1 MTIPLAVP
9 DVNVLLA
16 LISPDHVHYQA
27 AHAWFSDTTQWA
39 TTPYTEAGLVR
50 LVLNPVV
57 VGATFTAATALEV
70 LRGLRALPLH
80 RFLADDSSLAASH
93 IVVAALV
100 GHRQVTD
107 YHLVNLVARKG
118 AQLATFDSRL
128 VASLAPED
136 RRHVTIIPA

>member
-1 MTIPLAVP
+1 M
-9 DVNVLLA
+9 
-16 LISPDHVHYQA
+16 
-27 AHAWFSDTTQWA
+27 
-39 TTPYTEAGLVR
+39 R

-80 RFLADDSSLAASH
+80 RFLEDDSSLAAPH
-93 IVVAALV
+93 IDVAALV

-107 YHLVNLVARKG
+107 YHLVDLVARKG

>member
-57 VGATFTAATALEV
+57 VGATFTAATVLEV

-80 RFLADDSSLAASH
+80 RFLADDSSLAAPH
-93 IVVAALV
+93 IDVAALV

>member
-1 MTIPLAVP
+1 MLR
-9 DVNVLLA
+9 NG
-16 LISPDHVHYQA
+16 HVRFGGRPAETHPAQA
-27 AHAWFSDTTQWA
+27 RQGAAGRPYTQWA

-80 RFLADDSSLAASH
+80 RFLADDSSLAAPH
-93 IVVAALV
+93 IDVAALV

>member
-57 VGATFTAATALEV
+57 VGATFAAATALEV

-80 RFLADDSSLAASH
+80 RFLADDSSLAAPH
-93 IVVAALV
+93 IDVAALV

-107 YHLVNLVARKG
+107 YHLVDLVARKG